1 MAKTWGFGRRPR
13 RSLEAD
19 AYLDLQRTA
28 AVLTRAVSER
38 LRPEHLS
45 PAQYNVLRILRGA
58 GPGGLACGEIA
69 ERMLTRD
76 PDVTR
81 LLDRLEERRLVA
93 RTRARRDRRV
103 VRTRVTASGLRLLAR
118 LDEPIT
124 RMHAAQLGYIGPAKL
139 RALIRLLAL
148 ARSKSGARSP
158 MSALAAEPRSPTS
171 EVEKVREPAG
181 GRRQAARGNTTQRLT
196 RRRGR
201 PAP

>member
-28 AVLTRAVSER
+28 DVLTRAVSEC
-38 LRPEHLS
+38 LGPDDLS

-93 RTRARRDRRV
+93 RTRERRDRRV

-124 RMHAAQLGYIGPAKL
+124 RMHAAQLGHIGPAKL

-148 ARSKSGARSP
+148 ARSKSGVRSP
-158 MSALAAEPRSPTS
+158 KSRRSES
-171 EVEKVREPAG
+171 RQAGG
-181 GRRQAARGNTTQRLT
+181 GRRPAAT
-196 RRRGR
+196 RHS
-201 PAP
+201 A